1 MESME
6 ICPSVFNKDEDYP
19 QRSSLRYKQVD
30 LGLFSYQE
38 DHNYG
43 AVPFGCSQERGQ
55 FPAPAKMRNQANEN
69 WISEFI
75 KKIEECVVF

>member
-6 ICPSVFNKDEDYP
+6 SCPSVFNKDGDY
-19 QRSSLRYKQVD
+19 QKRSSLSYKRA
-30 LGLFSYQE
+30 
-38 DHNYG
+38 HNYS

-55 FPAPAKMRNQANEN
+55 FPAPAKIRNQANGN